1 MAKKIYVGNM
11 SYDTTE
17 SALRELFAAHAAV
30 VSVSLVTDR
39 DTVRPRGF
47 GFVEMA
53 TDAAANAAIAAL
65 DGQSVDGRTLKVN
78 EARPPASRG
87 GDRPY
92 GGGGGAGRGAG
103 GGRGGDRRGSS
114 DRGRRNDR
122 SDRGGW

>member
-17 SALRELFAAHAAV
+17 GTLRELFATHGEV
-30 VSVSLVTDR
+30 VSVSVVTDR
-39 DTVRPRGF
+39 DTGRPRGF
-47 GFVEMA
+47 AFVEMA

-92 GGGGGAGRGAG
+92 GGGGGGRGAG
-103 GGRGGDRRGSS
+103 GGRGGDRSRGSN
-114 DRGRRNDR
+114 DRGRHDRN
-122 SDRGGW
+122 DRGGW